1 MNLSSIRFW
10 IDWQQKQMQEQIEEL
25 EYIKNNLRR
34 SPTTSILTNET
45 DENGIDGFVINPHL
59 HNSEARRRSVLY
71 LQEAQRLANERRTSL
86 ARTATLNESIPEN
99 SLETSSIYDN
109 DSDNE
114 SLFDFDRRSDETI
127 EPANL
132 SDVDEVPAS

>member
-1 MNLSSIRFW
+1 
-10 IDWQQKQMQEQIEEL
+10 MQEQIEEL
-25 EYIKNNLRR
+25 EYIKSNLRR
-34 SPTTSILTNET
+34 SPTTSILANET
-45 DENGIDGFVINPHL
+45 DENETDGSVIDPRFRDN
-59 HNSEARRRSVLY
+59 EARRRSALY

-86 ARTATLNESIPEN
+86 ARTTTLNESIPEN
-99 SLETSSIYDN
+99 SLETSSVYDN

-114 SLFDFDRRSDETI
+114 SLFDFDQRSDETI